1 MNKYWIVTSQ
11 VYRKNLKSGSW
22 LSLVLSPL
30 ILLAI
35 VIGIGW
41 YFSQNNQPAQVAVVT
56 DNPVIAQALK
66 KTNDADIHY
75 QHLSATQAKKKLTN
89 ESITGILTIKTQ
101 PTISAKYVELANA
114 ETSADLNKMRTALSS
129 LKTSQTASQLK
140 LTPVQLQALIT
151 PAKMQKKT
159 VSIEDGKQVAKSNS
173 TSTANYA
180 FATGLTIFIMLIITV
195 YGQMLAQEIATE
207 KGSRI
212 MEILLSS
219 VSAATQFFAKLTA
232 ILLLLVTQLAIYA
245 VAGGLSWTWLKHQ
258 SFVKEILP
266 SVGLSVLWST
276 TSLIAILFFI
286 IGTMTFAVLAA
297 LLGSLVAN
305 QEQVNTAVMPISL
318 LALAG
323 YFLSLMAQAGDSM
336 LIKVFSYVPFINVEL
351 MPVRLAL
358 QHTTLLAAGIS
369 LAIAVIFL
377 IAFTFMVVKVYQT
390 NVLVYSEAG
399 VIKAMRQSFR
409 IWQAERKNK
418 KINS

>member
-1 MNKYWIVTSQ
+1 
-11 VYRKNLKSGSW
+11 
-22 LSLVLSPL
+22 
-30 ILLAI
+30 
-35 VIGIGW
+35 
-41 YFSQNNQPAQVAVVT
+41 
-56 DNPVIAQALK
+56 
-66 KTNDADIHY
+66 
-75 QHLSATQAKKKLTN
+75 
-89 ESITGILTIKTQ
+89 
-101 PTISAKYVELANA
+101 
-114 ETSADLNKMRTALSS
+114 

-140 LTPVQLQALIT
+140 LTPAQLQALIT

-159 VSIEDGKQVAKSNS
+159 VSIENGKQVAKSNS

-266 SVGLSVLWST
+266 SVDLSVLWST

-323 YFLSLMAQAGDSM
+323 YFLSIMAQAGDSM
-336 LIKVFSYVPFINVEL
+336 LIKVFSYIPFINVEL

-409 IWQAERKNK
+409 IWQAERKNQK
-418 KINS
+418 D

>member
-41 YFSQNNQPAQVAVVT
+41 YVSQSDQPAQVAVVT
-56 DNPVIAQALK
+56 DNPAIAQTLK
-66 KTNDADIHY
+66 KANDADIHY
-75 QHLSATQAKKKLTN
+75 QSLSAAQAKRKLKH
-89 ESITGILTIKTQ
+89 ESITGILTIKTE
-101 PTISAKYVELANA
+101 PDISAKYVELANA
-114 ETSADLNKMRTALSS
+114 ETSADLSKMRAVLTS
-129 LKTSQTASQLK
+129 LKTSQAASRLK
-140 LTPVQLQALIT
+140 LTSAQLQALTT
-151 PAKMQKKT
+151 PAQVQKKT
-159 VSIEDGKQVAKSNS
+159 VAIENGKQVAKSNS
-173 TSTANYA
+173 ASAANYA

-219 VSAATQFFAKLTA
+219 VSATTQFFAKLTA
-232 ILLLLVTQLAIYA
+232 ILLLLVTQLAIY
-245 VAGGLSWTWLKHQ
+245 VIAGGLSWTWLKQQ
-258 SFVKEILP
+258 SFVKDILP
-266 SVGLSVLWST
+266 AVDLSVLWST
-276 TSLIAILFFI
+276 TSLMAILFFI

-336 LIKVFSYVPFINVEL
+336 LIKVFSYIPFINVEL

-369 LAIAVIFL
+369 LVIAVIFL
-377 IAFTFMVVKVYQT
+377 IVFTFIVVKVYQT

-399 VIKAMRQSFR
+399 IIKAMRQSFR
-409 IWQAERKNK
+409 IWQAEWK
-418 KINS
+418 K

>member
-41 YFSQNNQPAQVAVVT
+41 YVSQSDQPAQVAVVT
-56 DNPVIAQALK
+56 DNPAIAQTLK
-66 KTNDADIHY
+66 KANDADIHY
-75 QHLSATQAKKKLTN
+75 QSLSAAQAKRKLKH
-89 ESITGILTIKTQ
+89 ESITGILTIKTE
-101 PTISAKYVELANA
+101 PDISAKYVELANA
-114 ETSADLNKMRTALSS
+114 ETSADLSKMRAALTS
-129 LKTSQTASQLK
+129 LKTSQAASRLK
-140 LTPVQLQALIT
+140 LTSAQLQALTT
-151 PAKMQKKT
+151 PAQVQKKT
-159 VSIEDGKQVAKSNS
+159 VAIENGKQVAKSNS
-173 TSTANYA
+173 ASAANYA

-219 VSAATQFFAKLTA
+219 VSATTQFFAKLTA
-232 ILLLLVTQLAIYA
+232 ILLLLVTQLAIY
-245 VAGGLSWTWLKHQ
+245 VIAGGLSWTWLKQQ
-258 SFVKEILP
+258 SFVEDILP
-266 SVGLSVLWST
+266 AVDLSVFWST
-276 TSLIAILFFI
+276 TSLMAILFFI

-336 LIKVFSYVPFINVEL
+336 LIKVFSYIPFINVEL

-369 LAIAVIFL
+369 LVIAVIFL
-377 IAFTFMVVKVYQT
+377 IVFTFIVVKVYQT

-399 VIKAMRQSFR
+399 IIKAIRQSFR
-409 IWQAERKNK
+409 IWQAEWK
-418 KINS
+418 K

>member
-1 MNKYWIVTSQ
+1 
-11 VYRKNLKSGSW
+11 
-22 LSLVLSPL
+22 
-30 ILLAI
+30 
-35 VIGIGW
+35 
-41 YFSQNNQPAQVAVVT
+41 
-56 DNPVIAQALK
+56 
-66 KTNDADIHY
+66 
-75 QHLSATQAKKKLTN
+75 
-89 ESITGILTIKTQ
+89 
-101 PTISAKYVELANA
+101 
-114 ETSADLNKMRTALSS
+114 
-129 LKTSQTASQLK
+129 
-140 LTPVQLQALIT
+140 
-151 PAKMQKKT
+151 
-159 VSIEDGKQVAKSNS
+159 
-173 TSTANYA
+173 
-180 FATGLTIFIMLIITV
+180 
-195 YGQMLAQEIATE
+195 MLAQEIATE

-266 SVGLSVLWST
+266 SVDLSVLWST

-323 YFLSLMAQAGDSM
+323 YFLSIMAQAGDSM
-336 LIKVFSYVPFINVEL
+336 LIKVFSYIPFINVEL

-409 IWQAERKNK
+409 IWQAERKNQK
-418 KINS
+418 D